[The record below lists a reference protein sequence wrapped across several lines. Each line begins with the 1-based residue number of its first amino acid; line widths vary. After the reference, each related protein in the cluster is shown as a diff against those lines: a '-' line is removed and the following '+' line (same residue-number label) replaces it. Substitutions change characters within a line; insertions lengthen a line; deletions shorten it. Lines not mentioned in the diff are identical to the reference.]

1 MDLDL
6 TYPRD
11 LVRRNSANAG
21 HLEDIVSNRA
31 TMGLSS
37 TLLITDA
44 TGHSMFKDVLMIPQL
59 QNLPPPL
66 PKSQNLPPPL
76 PKSQPLP
83 PPKKPLPPPK
93 KPQPLVIKL
102 L

>member
-21 HLEDIVSNRA
+21 HLEDIVSKSA
-31 TMGLSS
+31 TLGLSS

-66 PKSQNLPPPL
+66 PKSQNLPPP
-76 PKSQPLP
+76 KKPLP
-83 PPKKPLPPPK
+83 LPKKPLPPPK
-93 KPQPLVIKL
+93 KPRPLVIKL